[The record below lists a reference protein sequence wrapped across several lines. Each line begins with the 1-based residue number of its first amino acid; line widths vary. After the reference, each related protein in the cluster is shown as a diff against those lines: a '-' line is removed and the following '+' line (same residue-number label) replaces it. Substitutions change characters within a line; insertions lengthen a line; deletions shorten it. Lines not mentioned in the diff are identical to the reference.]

1 MWSVSRHTETLGI
14 PSSRWNTDGP
24 DLHQLIRSFR
34 SMDPM
39 IRWQRTEEI
48 LIDLCRALS
57 AVHAKGLVHRD
68 LKPSNVLVDQDGACR
83 LTDFGIV
90 KDLDPDDPQGG
101 STTLVG
107 TGVRL
112 ARTVQRRS
120 H

>member
-1 MWSVSRHTETLGI
+1 MGVEAYGDLFGHPFIAMEYV
-14 PSSRWNTDGP
+14 DGP

-68 LKPSNVLVDQDGACR
+68 LKPSNVLVVADGAQA
-83 LTDFGIV
+83 D
-90 KDLDPDDPQGG
+90 
-101 STTLVG
+101 
-107 TGVRL
+107 
-112 ARTVQRRS
+112 
-120 H
+120 